1 VQINHRL
8 LATAVLVVAVIA
20 GVLAWRRLRP
30 GFARAAVLA
39 LAGAVALQYVL
50 GIATLLAV
58 VPVWLGTLHQSIAVL
73 VLATALALLLPAT
86 GEGRDLARHIS
97 NGGIFVLFLVNG
109 MRIRR
114 SEIARG
120 IANWRFFG
128 PLMLFVFGAMALAGV
143 GFASLASGWLP
154 PLVALGFIYLGC
166 LPSTIQSATSYTSL
180 ANGNVAL
187 AVVGAALINIAGVFI
202 SAPLFAL
209 LGGGG
214 ADEIGSEAVIR
225 IGLILVLPF
234 VIGQAVQ
241 DRVIERVAAQRA
253 RIVWLDRAVI
263 GLAVYVAFSG
273 AVEQGLARLFT
284 PRDWTLLVALVLMLL
299 ALALSAAWCVGGALG
314 LPRADRITFLF
325 AGSQKSVAIGAP
337 LAAILFPSSAAG
349 FVIAPLL
356 LYHLA
361 QLVLAAPL
369 ATRLA
374 RG

>member
-1 VQINHRL
+1 ML
-8 LATAVLVVAVIA
+8 L
-20 GVLAWRRLRP
+20 RRLP
-30 GFARAAVLA
+30 
-39 LAGAVALQYVL
+39 
-50 GIATLLAV
+50 LLTD
-58 VPVWLGTLHQSIAVL
+58 PMIAVL
-73 VLATALALLLPAT
+73 LAMTALAFILPAS
-86 GEGRDLARHIS
+86 GAGRAIARQFS

-109 MRIRR
+109 IRIRR
-114 SEIARG
+114 GEIARG
-120 IANWRFFG
+120 IGNWRFFG
-128 PLMLFVFGAMALAGV
+128 PLMLFVFGGMALAGL
-143 GFASLASGWLP
+143 GFGGLAAGMLP
-154 PLVALGFIYLGC
+154 PLVALGFVYLGC

-180 ANGNVAL
+180 AQGNVAL

-209 LGGGG
+209 LGGGEA
-214 ADEIGSEAVIR
+214 ADVGSEAIVR

-234 VIGQAVQ
+234 VIGQVVQ
-241 DRVIERVAAQRA
+241 DRVIERVAAQRP
-253 RIVWLDRAVI
+253 RIAWLDRGVI

-273 AVEQGLARLFT
+273 AVEQGLASLFA
-284 PRDWTLLVALVLMLL
+284 PADWALLVVLVLVFL
-299 ALALSAAWCVGGALG
+299 ALALGAAWGVGGLLG

-337 LAAILFPSSAAG
+337 LAAILFPASAAG

-369 ATRLA
+369 AARLA

>member
-1 VQINHRL
+1 ML
-8 LATAVLVVAVIA
+8 L
-20 GVLAWRRLRP
+20 RRLP
-30 GFARAAVLA
+30 
-39 LAGAVALQYVL
+39 
-50 GIATLLAV
+50 LLTD
-58 VPVWLGTLHQSIAVL
+58 PMIAVL
-73 VLATALALLLPAT
+73 VITTTLALVLPAT
-86 GEGRDLARHIS
+86 GEERTIATHIS
-97 NGGIFVLFLVNG
+97 NGGIFLLFLVNG

-120 IANWRFFG
+120 MANWRFFG

-143 GFASLASGWLP
+143 GFASIATGVLP

-180 ANGNVAL
+180 AHGNVAL

-202 SAPLFAL
+202 SAPLFAV

-214 ADEIGSEAVIR
+214 AGTIGTEAVLR

-241 DRVIERVAAQRA
+241 PWVIDRLADQRA
-253 RIVWLDRAVI
+253 RIVWLDRSVI

-273 AVEQGLARLFT
+273 AVEQGLARMFALA
-284 PRDWTLLVALVLMLL
+284 DWAVLVALVLLLL
-299 ALALSAAWCVGGALG
+299 ALALGAAWTLGGLLG

-325 AGSQKSVAIGAP
+325 AGSQKSVATGAP
-337 LAAILFPSSAAG
+337 LAAILFPPAAAG

-369 ATRLA
+369 AARLA

>member
-1 VQINHRL
+1 ML
-8 LATAVLVVAVIA
+8 L
-20 GVLAWRRLRP
+20 RRLP
-30 GFARAAVLA
+30 
-39 LAGAVALQYVL
+39 
-50 GIATLLAV
+50 LLSDAM
-58 VPVWLGTLHQSIAVL
+58 IAVL
-73 VLATALALLLPAT
+73 LIATTLALLLPAT
-86 GEGRDLARHIS
+86 GEASASARALS

-120 IANWRFFG
+120 IANWRFFA
-128 PLMLFVFGAMALAGV
+128 PLMLFVFGAMALAGL
-143 GFASLASGWLP
+143 GFASLAAGILP

-180 ANGNVAL
+180 AGGNVAL

-209 LGGGG
+209 LGGGEAG
-214 ADEIGSEAVIR
+214 DVGSEAIIR
-225 IGLILVLPF
+225 IGLILILPF

-241 DRVIERVAAQRA
+241 DRVIERIAAQRA
-253 RIVWLDRAVI
+253 RIAWLDRAVI

-273 AVEQGLARLFT
+273 AVEQGLAALFS
-284 PRDWTLLVALVLMLL
+284 PADWALLVALVLVML
-299 ALALSAAWCVGGALG
+299 ALALGAAWGTGGLLG
-314 LPRADRITFLF
+314 LPREDRITFLF

-337 LAAILFPSSAAG
+337 LAAILFPASAAG

-374 RG
+374 KG

>member
-1 VQINHRL
+1 MLLPRL
-8 LATAVLVVAVIA
+8 TLLKDPMVAVL
-20 GVLAWRRLRP
+20 
-30 GFARAAVLA
+30 
-39 LAGAVALQYVL
+39 
-50 GIATLLAV
+50 
-58 VPVWLGTLHQSIAVL
+58 L
-73 VLATALALLLPAT
+73 VTTALAFVLPAT
-86 GEGRDLARHIS
+86 GAGRVLAGHVS

-120 IANWRFFG
+120 IANWRFFA
-128 PLMLFVFGAMALAGV
+128 PLMLFVFGGMALAGL
-143 GFASLASGWLP
+143 GFATLAAGVLP

-166 LPSTIQSATSYTSL
+166 LPSTVQSATSYTSL
-180 ANGNVAL
+180 AEGNVAL

-209 LGGGG
+209 LGGGAAG
-214 ADEIGSEAVIR
+214 EIGSEAVIR
-225 IGLILVLPF
+225 IGLVLVLPF
-234 VIGQAVQ
+234 VIGQIVQ
-241 DRVIERVAAQRA
+241 DRVIERIAAQREKIA
-253 RIVWLDRAVI
+253 WLDRAVI

-273 AVEQGLARLFT
+273 AVAQGLASLFA
-284 PRDWTLLVALVLMLL
+284 PADWAVLVALVLVLL
-299 ALALSAAWCVGGALG
+299 ALALGAAWGIGGLLG

-337 LAAILFPSSAAG
+337 LAAILFPASAAG